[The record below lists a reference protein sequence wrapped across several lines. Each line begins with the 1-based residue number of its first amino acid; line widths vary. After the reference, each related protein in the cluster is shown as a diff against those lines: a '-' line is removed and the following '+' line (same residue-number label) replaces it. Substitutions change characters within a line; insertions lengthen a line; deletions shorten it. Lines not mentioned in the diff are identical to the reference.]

1 MPDIE
6 GQKAEVTFN
15 ITIKRKDT
23 GIEETYEMVGM
34 STVEQAIELG
44 ATLKEKQDGSHT

>member
-1 MPDIE
+1 MSLISQP
-6 GQKAEVTFN
+6 AEISFTVTV
-15 ITIKRKDT
+15 KRKDT
-23 GIEETYEMVGM
+23 GIEETYEMVGT

>member
-1 MPDIE
+1 MAEIQ
-6 GQKAEVTFN
+6 GQKAEVTF
-15 ITIKRKDT
+15 TVTVKRKDT
-23 GIEETYEMVGM
+23 GIEETYEMVGT